1 MLLINV
7 INFSING
14 EKFEILFLVSSVN
27 LMFSVGRY
35 NNDKM
40 MDSNKEI
47 LQSQS
52 VFGVSIYM

>member
-7 INFSING
+7 INFSFNG

>member
-1 MLLINV
+1 MSLINV

-40 MDSNKEI
+40 MDSNREI

>member
-1 MLLINV
+1 MSLINV

-14 EKFEILFLVSSVN
+14 EKFEILFSVSSVN

-40 MDSNKEI
+40 MDSNKET

>member
-1 MLLINV
+1 MSLINV

-14 EKFEILFLVSSVN
+14 EKFEILFSVSSVN

>member
-1 MLLINV
+1 MSLINV
-7 INFSING
+7 INFSFNG
-14 EKFEILFLVSSVN
+14 EKFEILFSVSSVN

>member
-1 MLLINV
+1 MSLINV

>member
-1 MLLINV
+1 MSLINV

-14 EKFEILFLVSSVN
+14 EKFEILFSVSSVN

-40 MDSNKEI
+40 MDSNREI